1 MASFTDKISQF
12 NPYIQELPVQEMVQV
27 GMYKQAKYDQG
38 VQKIQ
43 NYIDRVSGL
52 DVSKPG
58 HKEYLQSKLNEL
70 GSKLKTVAAGDFSN
84 QQLVNSVTGM
94 TGQIVKDPIV
104 QNAIYST
111 QVIKKG
117 YSEIEAARKAGK
129 SSKDNEDYYQST
141 VNDWMANP
149 DLKASFSGRYTPF
162 KDVNKKL
169 IELADN
175 LKKDPS
181 SINIDNPFVRNDK
194 GETLYYKTVTDPKTR
209 KQVEVVSTD
218 PSQGEKRL
226 DLDMIRIKVKGTPA
240 EKIYNT
246 FVDSLDSND
255 IEQLKINSW
264 AKYRGADIKTFQND
278 IIDTYATKK
287 EMLNQQIVDLSTQL
301 QNPNL
306 TSAQKAEGKV
316 LLDNLTKSYNDGSID
331 KEMNQQLANLNRN
344 IDNLGIDNFK
354 YKLYKD
360 NYLTRLSKDLSN
372 RTYEEER
379 LANPAFKANME
390 RQQFQFD
397 QIKFK
402 DESAR
407 GWANIK
413 TTRDRLE
420 WEKEV
425 KAMELAGTGL
435 SDVSEGAVGT
445 GKPLPTVLS
454 EQKLLENALLD
465 KAKLRSTWANSLF
478 PDIKDK
484 VQLGDAFA
492 NLEYQYRT
500 NPQMNL
506 NAKQKAYLTQATTL
520 DNNISGKVNSINSA
534 IKVGE
539 EKALQNTIGKITD
552 DAVLVTDNGN
562 QFKTSEITDVLSKL
576 DQFKQPGSFKP
587 STFPTGLST
596 GTYVGGTLDTKGA
609 TAFFKTY
616 QGGKYADLVAPYIKK
631 EEGSRSFTPNE
642 KNIIDKFGSVSKIY
656 NNELK
661 NIPQYES
668 EHLSKLSPTSISQ
681 KATLSPDLVK
691 GDELSLD
698 KFLSKAIDRYNT
710 LDQKPTDWS
719 PGIISNWWNSR
730 KSADADKGGKVSW
743 VFEKF
748 RDGNAQIVVSKGS
761 QRQIIPV
768 LPEDVGSYFSKAQV
782 SNPFNSIRDYI
793 FTSPNKTT
801 NLAGKTDDN
810 PYNAVNAKFTGY
822 DLPQISQAPNA
833 GLFRFD
839 IEADP
844 DNTGKAATDKYLFVG
859 YVKDPKTDVW
869 KRQELSN
876 GYEGEGKML
885 RIMQSLNTNSIAEA
899 IKNWK

>member
-43 NYIDRVSGL
+43 NYIDRISGL
-52 DVSKPG
+52 DISKPG
-58 HKEYLQSKLNEL
+58 HKQYLQSKLGEL
-70 GSKLKTVAAGDFSN
+70 GNNLKTVAAGDFSN
-84 QQLVNSVTGM
+84 QQLVNSVVGM

-111 QVIKKG
+111 QLIKRG

-129 SSKDNEDYYQST
+129 SGKDNEDYYQSI

-149 DLKASFSGRYTPF
+149 DLKASFSGRYTPY

-181 SINIDNPFVRNDK
+181 STNIDNPFVRNDK
-194 GETLYYKTVTDPKTR
+194 GETLYFRSVKDPKTGR
-209 KQVEVVSTD
+209 QVEVASID
-218 PSQGEKRL
+218 PSQGEKKL

-246 FVDSLDSND
+246 FVDSLDGND
-255 IEQLKINSW
+255 IEQLRINSW
-264 AKYRGADIKTFQND
+264 ARYKGADVKTFQND
-278 IIDTYATKK
+278 IIDTYTTRK
-287 EMLNQQIVDLSTQL
+287 EMLSQQIVDISAML

-316 LLDNLTKSYNDGSID
+316 VLDNLTKKYNDGSID
-331 KEMNQQLANLNRN
+331 KEMNQELANLNKN
-344 IDNLGIDNFK
+344 IETSGLDNFK

-360 NYLTRLSKDLSN
+360 NYLTRLAKDLSN
-372 RTYEEER
+372 RTFEEER
-379 LANPAFKANME
+379 LDNPAFKANMDRE
-390 RQQFQFD
+390 EFQFN
-397 QIKFK
+397 QLKFQ

-413 TTRDRLE
+413 TIRDRLD
-420 WEKEV
+420 WEKQV
-425 KAMELAGTGL
+425 KAMELTGTSL
-435 SDVSEGAVGT
+435 TDVSEGAVGT
-445 GKPLPTVLS
+445 GKPLPTVVS
-454 EQKLLENALLD
+454 EQKALENALLD
-465 KAKLRSTWANSLF
+465 KAKLRSNWAKSLF
-478 PDIKDK
+478 PEIKDK
-484 VQLGDAFA
+484 AQLGDAFA
-492 NLEYQYRT
+492 KLEYDYRT
-500 NPQMNL
+500 NPQINL

-520 DNNISGKVNSINSA
+520 DNDISSKINAINSA
-534 IKVGE
+534 IRVGA

-552 DAVLVTDNGN
+552 DAVLVTDSGN
-562 QFKTSEITDVLSKL
+562 KFKTSEITDVLAKL
-576 DQFKQPGSFKP
+576 DQFRQPGGFKP
-587 STFPTGLST
+587 SQFPTGIST
-596 GTYVGGTLDTKGA
+596 GTYVGETLDTKGA
-609 TAFFKTY
+609 TAFFKGY

-631 EEGSRSFTPNE
+631 EAGYKSFTSNE
-642 KNIIDKFGSVSKIY
+642 QKIIDKFGSVSKIY
-656 NNELK
+656 NNELGK
-661 NIPQYES
+661 IPQYES
-668 EHLSKLSPTSISQ
+668 EHLSKISPTSISQ

-691 GDELSLD
+691 ADELVLD
-698 KFLSKAIDRYNT
+698 RFLSKASDR
-710 LDQKPTDWS
+710 LGDQSATTVS
-719 PGIISNWWNSR
+719 GWWNSR
-730 KSADADKGGKVSW
+730 KSADADKGGKVNW

-748 RDGNAQIVVSKGS
+748 RDGSAQIIAKKGA
-761 QRQIIPV
+761 RREIIPV
-768 LPEDVGSYFSKAQV
+768 LPEDMANYFPQAQV

-793 FTSPNKTT
+793 YNSPSKTT

-822 DLPQISQAPNA
+822 DLPQLAGSTNA

-839 IEADP
+839 IEGSP
-844 DNTGKAATDKYLFVG
+844 DNTGKAETDKYLFVG
-859 YVKDPKTDVW
+859 YVKDPKTDIW
-869 KRQELSN
+869 KRQEMSN
-876 GYEGEGKML
+876 GYEIEEKML
-885 RIMQSLNTNSIAEA
+885 TIMKKLNTGSIAEA